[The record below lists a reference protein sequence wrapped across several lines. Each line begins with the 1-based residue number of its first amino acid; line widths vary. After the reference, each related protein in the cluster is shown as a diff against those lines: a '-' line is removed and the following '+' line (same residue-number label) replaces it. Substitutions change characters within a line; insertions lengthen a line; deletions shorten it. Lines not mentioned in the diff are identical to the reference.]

1 MGGGGGGAHLK
12 ITLDL
17 GERDRGQVDHAIAWA
32 KNQRIPYF

>member
-17 GERDRGQVDHAIAWA
+17 GERGRGQVDPAIAWA
-32 KNQRIPYF
+32 ENQRILYF